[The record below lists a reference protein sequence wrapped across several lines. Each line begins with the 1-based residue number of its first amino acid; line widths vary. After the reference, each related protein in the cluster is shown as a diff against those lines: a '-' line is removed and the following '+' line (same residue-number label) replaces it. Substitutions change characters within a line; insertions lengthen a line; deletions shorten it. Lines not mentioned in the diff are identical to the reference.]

1 MEKEKKY
8 IFDIDLLYATIHRDI
23 EKSRITVIIDLL
35 MSFLVSIV
43 AVMFAFLLLVLAINH
58 SDLPIL
64 DHWGRW
70 STNAIVFMISFD
82 FLLLF
87 YFYVANERI
96 SRKTSEKQ
104 KADMSRAYAFLGIS
118 LFITAVSMI
127 VGKVPGITLLVYGI
141 FFIGTIYYLSNAY
154 VTMKS
159 VVEEPLFR
167 SEDMGVYAGM
177 MDDPFTIKDDVAR
190 AQLSLGVA
198 TFGFDILFT
207 FLERVINAIIFLSV
221 RRRRRTISES
231 IRLFTEIGQKGP
243 DAAIDRF
250 NYDAKVLLQ
259 GIGYIVIRAGDIVFT
274 PKGKKVLEKVA
285 KRHNPYQ

>member
-1 MEKEKKY
+1 METKKKY

-23 EKSRITVIIDLL
+23 EKSSVTAVIDLL
-35 MSFLVSIV
+35 MSFLFSLI
-43 AVMFAFLLLVLAINH
+43 AIAFAFLLLILAINH
-58 SDLPIL
+58 SDLPIF
-64 DHWGRW
+64 DQWGRW

-82 FLLLF
+82 ILLLF

-96 SRKTSEKQ
+96 SRKISEKQ
-104 KADMSRAYAFLGIS
+104 KMDLRRAYTFLGLS
-118 LFITAVSMI
+118 LFITAISMI
-127 VGKVPGITLLVYGI
+127 VGKVPGITLIVYGI

-159 VVEEPLFR
+159 VIEEPLFR

-177 MDDPFTIKDDVAR
+177 MDDPFTMKDDVAR
-190 AQLSLGVA
+190 AELSLGVA

-221 RRRRRTISES
+221 RQRRKTISES
-231 IRLFTEIGQKGP
+231 IRLFVEIGQKGP
-243 DAAIDRF
+243 DASFDRF

-259 GIGYIVIRAGDIVFT
+259 GIGYIVIRSDDIVFT
-274 PKGKKVLEKVA
+274 SKGKKVLEKVA
-285 KRHNPYQ
+285 KRHSSY